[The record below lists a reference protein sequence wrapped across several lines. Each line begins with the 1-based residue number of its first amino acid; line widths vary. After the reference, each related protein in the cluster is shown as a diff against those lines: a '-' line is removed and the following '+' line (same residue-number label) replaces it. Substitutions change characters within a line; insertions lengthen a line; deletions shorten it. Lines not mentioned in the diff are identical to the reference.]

1 MNRVTPRVSI
11 NKNLYDLIGRTLNSN
26 CFPTMKG
33 RMIFIK
39 EDRCYFEMLE
49 NENFADVT
57 FVVGDTKVKAHKCI
71 LASRS
76 NFFEKTV
83 PASVTLMLLA
93 SGVNKLLAIADAQ
106 ESPDKT
112 WFGVV

>member
-49 NENFADVT
+49 NENF
-57 FVVGDTKVKAHKCI
+57 TKYNQCAGQIEYLTSHMVITMK
-71 LASRS
+71 
-76 NFFEKTV
+76 FE
-83 PASVTLMLLA
+83 
-93 SGVNKLLAIADAQ
+93 
-106 ESPDKT
+106 EE
-112 WFGVV
+112 

>member
-49 NENFADVT
+49 NENF
-57 FVVGDTKVKAHKCI
+57 TKYNQCAGQIEYLTSHMVITMK
-71 LASRS
+71 
-76 NFFEKTV
+76 FE
-83 PASVTLMLLA
+83 
-93 SGVNKLLAIADAQ
+93 D
-106 ESPDKT
+106 
-112 WFGVV
+112 

>member
-1 MNRVTPRVSI
+1 MDLQLLPVVRIGNGHKITQRNPV

-49 NENFADVT
+49 NENF
-57 FVVGDTKVKAHKCI
+57 TKYNACAGQVEYLNEYTVATME
-71 LASRS
+71 
-76 NFFEKTV
+76 FE
-83 PASVTLMLLA
+83 
-93 SGVNKLLAIADAQ
+93 
-106 ESPDKT
+106 EE
-112 WFGVV
+112 

>member
-1 MNRVTPRVSI
+1 MNRVTPRVPI

-49 NENFADVT
+49 NENF
-57 FVVGDTKVKAHKCI
+57 TKYNQCAGQIEYLTSHMVITMK
-71 LASRS
+71 
-76 NFFEKTV
+76 F
-83 PASVTLMLLA
+83 
-93 SGVNKLLAIADAQ
+93 
-106 ESPDKT
+106 
-112 WFGVV
+112 

>member
-1 MNRVTPRVSI
+1 MNRVTPRVPI

-49 NENFADVT
+49 NENF
-57 FVVGDTKVKAHKCI
+57 TKYNQCAGQIEYLTSHMVITMK
-71 LASRS
+71 
-76 NFFEKTV
+76 FE
-83 PASVTLMLLA
+83 
-93 SGVNKLLAIADAQ
+93 
-106 ESPDKT
+106 EE
-112 WFGVV
+112 

>member
-1 MNRVTPRVSI
+1 MNRVTPRVPI

-49 NENFADVT
+49 NENF
-57 FVVGDTKVKAHKCI
+57 TKYNQCAGQVEYLTSHMVITMK
-71 LASRS
+71 
-76 NFFEKTV
+76 FE
-83 PASVTLMLLA
+83 
-93 SGVNKLLAIADAQ
+93 
-106 ESPDKT
+106 EE
-112 WFGVV
+112 

>member
-1 MNRVTPRVSI
+1 MNRVTPRVPI

-49 NENFADVT
+49 NENF
-57 FVVGDTKVKAHKCI
+57 TKYNQCAGQIEYLTSHMVITMK
-71 LASRS
+71 
-76 NFFEKTV
+76 FE
-83 PASVTLMLLA
+83 
-93 SGVNKLLAIADAQ
+93 D
-106 ESPDKT
+106 
-112 WFGVV
+112 

>member
-1 MNRVTPRVSI
+1 MNRVTPRVPI

-49 NENFADVT
+49 NKNF
-57 FVVGDTKVKAHKCI
+57 TKYNQCAGQIEYLTSHMVITMK
-71 LASRS
+71 
-76 NFFEKTV
+76 FE
-83 PASVTLMLLA
+83 
-93 SGVNKLLAIADAQ
+93 
-106 ESPDKT
+106 EE
-112 WFGVV
+112 

>member
-1 MNRVTPRVSI
+1 MNRVTPRVTI

-49 NENFADVT
+49 NENF
-57 FVVGDTKVKAHKCI
+57 TKYNQCAGQIEYLTSHMVITMK
-71 LASRS
+71 
-76 NFFEKTV
+76 FE
-83 PASVTLMLLA
+83 
-93 SGVNKLLAIADAQ
+93 D
-106 ESPDKT
+106 
-112 WFGVV
+112 